1 MKVGLN
7 CKEHFVQSIAAAEL
21 KTEIEADL
29 FCGLSLFSLLE
40 NQSKIHHIGSDHL
53 LNTISKEIKKGLI
66 KHCFNY
72 FSAKSYQ
79 MKYRLE
85 TLIRLV

>member
-29 FCGLSLFSLLE
+29 FCGLSLFALLE
-40 NQSKIHHIGSDHL
+40 NQSKIHHMLTLI
-53 LNTISKEIKKGLI
+53 ISSTIKKI
-66 KHCFNY
+66 K
-72 FSAKSYQ
+72 
-79 MKYRLE
+79 E
-85 TLIRLV
+85 D

>member
-29 FCGLSLFSLLE
+29 FCGLSLFALLE

-53 LNTISKEIKKGLI
+53 LNNKKIKMVILFDSIRG
-66 KHCFNY
+66 F
-72 FSAKSYQ
+72 
-79 MKYRLE
+79 LE
-85 TLIRLV
+85 GKVIP

>member
-29 FCGLSLFSLLE
+29 FCGLSLFALLE
-40 NQSKIHHIGSDHL
+40 NQSKIHHML
-53 LNTISKEIKKGLI
+53 
-66 KHCFNY
+66 
-72 FSAKSYQ
+72 
-79 MKYRLE
+79 
-85 TLIRLV
+85 TLIISSKV